1 MNFTSEELKYLY
13 HVLSTA
19 SSYTIARGEQIDHPS
34 VKHKELQQKIIEQLD
49 KIHWK

>member
-1 MNFTSEELKYLY
+1 MNFSSEELKYLNY
-13 HVLSTA
+13 VLSTT

-34 VKHKELQQKIIEQLD
+34 VNHKKLQQKITEQLD